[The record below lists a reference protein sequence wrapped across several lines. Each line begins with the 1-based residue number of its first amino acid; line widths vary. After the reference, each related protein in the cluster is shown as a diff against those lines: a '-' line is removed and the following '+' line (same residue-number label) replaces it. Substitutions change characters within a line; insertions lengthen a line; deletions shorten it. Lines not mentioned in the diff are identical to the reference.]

1 MRYKLLGN
9 TGVRVSELALGTAN
23 FGTQWGHGATFEES
37 LRILEAYEEAG
48 GNFLD
53 TADVYQF
60 GQSEQYLSKALEGR
74 RDRFLLASKYT
85 YGAQPTPGRL
95 STGNSRRAMIA
106 SVEASLKRL
115 STDRIDLLWVHNPDG
130 LTPTEEIVRGLDDL
144 SRAGKII
151 YAGLSNFSAW
161 RLARAATLAELT
173 RALPIAAAQFEYSLV
188 HREPEADVLEVCQAL
203 NIAPVTWSPLG
214 GGVLTGKYRK
224 GETGRA
230 EGLGGK
236 VFQAENSEKRTATVD
251 AVLAIASELQ
261 VTPDQ
266 VGIAWV
272 LSRGTIPLIGPRNLE
287 QCRNN
292 LGATALALS
301 PDQLAALEAASGK
314 GDDDKPATAAGL
326 DLTDTSLPLRPVA

>member
-37 LRILEAYEEAG
+37 LRILQAYEEAG

-53 TADVYQF
+53 TADIYQF
-60 GQSEQYLSKALEGR
+60 GQSESYLGKALEGR
-74 RDRFLLASKYT
+74 RDQFLLASKFT
-85 YGAQPTPGRL
+85 YGAQPSPGRL
-95 STGNSRRAMIA
+95 TTGNSRRAMIA

-115 STDRIDLLWVHNPDG
+115 NTDRIDLLWVHNPDG

-161 RLARAATLAELT
+161 RLARAATIAELT
-173 RALPIAAAQFEYSLV
+173 RSLPIAAAQFEYSLV
-188 HREPEADVLEVCQAL
+188 HREPEADLLEVCQAL
-203 NIAPVTWSPLG
+203 DLAPVTWSPLG

-230 EGLGGK
+230 EALGGK
-236 VFQAENSEKRTATVD
+236 VFQAENSAKRTAIVD
-251 AVLAIASELQ
+251 AVLAIAGDLHA
-261 VTPDQ
+261 TPDQ
-266 VGIAWV
+266 VAIAWV
-272 LSRGTIPLIGPRNLE
+272 LNSGAIPLMGPRNLD

-292 LGATALALS
+292 LGAINLTLCAQHLK
-301 PDQLAALEAASGK
+301 ALEAASGN
-314 GDDDKPATAAGL
+314 DDGRGPASAAAL
-326 DLTDTSLPLRPVA
+326 DVSDTVLPIKPVA